1 LPKGYQ
7 SDRVHRRSETRRI
20 RRRLAGQT
28 VTDQAASGTGG
39 RREVW
44 LFVIQ
49 RLSAMVLAPLVIVH
63 LVTMVYVIQDGLT
76 AAEILDRT
84 RGSLLWDT
92 IYSTFVVAAAVHAAI
107 GLRTILGEMTP
118 LRDGIRDIVALA
130 FAAAILLL
138 GFRAVAAVT

>member
-1 LPKGYQ
+1 
-7 SDRVHRRSETRRI
+7 
-20 RRRLAGQT
+20 
-28 VTDQAASGTGG
+28 
-39 RREVW
+39 
-44 LFVIQ
+44 
-49 RLSAMVLAPLVIVH
+49 MVLAPLVIVH

-107 GLRTILGEMTP
+107 
-118 LRDGIRDIVALA
+118 RDIVALA

>member
-1 LPKGYQ
+1 
-7 SDRVHRRSETRRI
+7 
-20 RRRLAGQT
+20 

-107 GLRTILGEMTP
+107 GLRTILREMTP